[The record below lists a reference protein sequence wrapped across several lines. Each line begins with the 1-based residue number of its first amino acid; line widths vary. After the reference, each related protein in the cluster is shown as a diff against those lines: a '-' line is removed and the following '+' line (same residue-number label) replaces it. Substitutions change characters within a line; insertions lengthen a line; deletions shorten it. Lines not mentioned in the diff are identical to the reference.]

1 MESFLCL
8 EFITPVICIS
18 RKRNGIRQK
27 KWFSCSKMWFYYL
40 TANKIRDVF
49 RNFEPLASL
58 RPHLCKSVNF
68 SRFIKNDTTPHIVF
82 VFSSRD

>member
-1 MESFLCL
+1 
-8 EFITPVICIS
+8 
-18 RKRNGIRQK
+18 
-27 KWFSCSKMWFYYL
+27 MWFYYL

-82 VFSSRD
+82 VFSSRDQWSKKAKYITDIHAE